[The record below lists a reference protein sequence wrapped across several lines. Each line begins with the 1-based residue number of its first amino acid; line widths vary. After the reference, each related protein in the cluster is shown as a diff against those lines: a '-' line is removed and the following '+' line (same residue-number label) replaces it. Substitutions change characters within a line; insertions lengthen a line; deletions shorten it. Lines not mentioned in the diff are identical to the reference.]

1 MNVGDNKVTLAAVG
15 CAFLAGWKAGEY
27 SEKARCKA
35 RLYVVASACG
45 AVGFCT
51 GLMLGIVL

>member
-1 MNVGDNKVTLAAVG
+1 MSLESNKVTLAAVG

-35 RLYVVASACG
+35 RLYVFASACG
-45 AVGFCT
+45 AIGFCT